1 MIAVENLSKV
11 YGDRRVV
18 DDISFGV
25 RKGEILGFLGPNGAG
40 KTTTMRMLTGFIPPT
55 SGRAVVGGFDLGREG
70 RAARRITGYQPENP
84 PLYGEMTVAEYLGFA
99 ARINGV
105 APRLVGAQVSRV
117 IDRCGLG
124 DVGGRLLRNLSKGFR
139 QRAAI
144 AQALVH
150 DPDVLIFDEPT
161 IGLDPLQII
170 EIRNLIKGLAGDHT
184 VILSSHILPE
194 VTMTC
199 QRVVIINQG
208 RLVAEDTYEGLQSRV
223 QQAHRLSVRL
233 ARGEAGAVKAAF
245 SGLEGVLR
253 VEEETD
259 AEGAVYRVEYSLD
272 QDVRE
277 DLARLAV
284 EQGWGL
290 LEMRRDDMSLEEV
303 FLQLTTEEDLDTQ

>member
-1 MIAVENLSKV
+1 MITVENLSKS
-11 YGDRRVV
+11 YGDRLAV
-18 DDISFGV
+18 DQITFGV

-40 KTTTMRMLTGFIPPT
+40 KTTTMRMITGFIPP
-55 SGRAVVGGFDLGREG
+55 SGGRAVVGGFDLAREG
-70 RAARRITGYQPENP
+70 RAARRIIGYQPESP
-84 PLYGEMTVAEYLGFA
+84 PLYGEMTVSEYLGFA
-99 ARINGV
+99 ARIKGV
-105 APRLVGAQVSRV
+105 ASRSV
-117 IDRCGLG
+117 NSRTARSIERCGLG
-124 DVGGRLLRNLSKGFR
+124 DVSGRLLRNLSKGFR

-150 DPDVLIFDEPT
+150 EPEVLIFDEPT

-223 QQAHRLSVRL
+223 QRARRLILRL
-233 ARGEAGAVKAAF
+233 ARGEAGEVTAAI

-253 VEEETD
+253 VE
-259 AEGAVYRVEYSLD
+259 AEPDEDGLIHRVEYSLER
-272 QDVRE
+272 DVRE
-277 DLARLAV
+277 ELARLAV
-284 EQGWGL
+284 ERGWGL
-290 LEMRRDDMSLEEV
+290 LELHRDDLSLEEV

>member
-1 MIAVENLSKV
+1 MITVENLSKT
-11 YGDRRVV
+11 YGERRVV

-25 RKGEILGFLGPNGAG
+25 RQGEILGFLGPNGAG
-40 KTTTMRMLTGFIPPT
+40 KTTTMRMLTGFIPP
-55 SGRAVVGGFDLGREG
+55 SGGRTVVGGFDMAREG
-70 RAARRITGYQPENP
+70 RAARRIIGYQPENP
-84 PLYGEMTVAEYLGFA
+84 PLYGEMTVSEYLGFA
-99 ARINGV
+99 ARIKGV
-105 APRLVGAQVSRV
+105 APRSVSSRV
-117 IDRCGLG
+117 ARVIERCGLG
-124 DVGGRLLRNLSKGFR
+124 DVDGRLLRNLSKGFR

-150 DPDVLIFDEPT
+150 DPEVLIFDEPT

-223 QQAHRLSVRL
+223 QRARRLFVRL
-233 ARGEAGAVKAAF
+233 VRGEPGAVNAAF
-245 SGLEGVLR
+245 AGLEGVIR
-253 VEEETD
+253 VSED
-259 AEGAVYRVEYSLD
+259 ADTEGLVHRVEYSLD
-272 QDVRE
+272 HDIRE

-290 LEMRRDDMSLEEV
+290 LELHREDLSLEEV
-303 FLQLTTEEDLDTQ
+303 FLQLTTEEDLDAQ

>member
-1 MIAVENLSKV
+1 MITVENLSKV
-11 YGDRRVV
+11 YGDHRAV
-18 DDISFGV
+18 DGISFGV

-55 SGRAVVGGFDLGREG
+55 KGRAVVGGFDLGREG
-70 RAARRITGYQPENP
+70 RAARRIIGYQPENP

-99 ARINGV
+99 ARIKGV
-105 APRLVGAQVSRV
+105 APRAVGGQVSRV
-117 IDRCGLG
+117 IERCGLG
-124 DVGGRLLRNLSKGFR
+124 EVKGRLLRNLSKGFR

-150 DPDVLIFDEPT
+150 EPDVLIFDEPT

-208 RLVAEDTYEGLQSRV
+208 QLVAEDTYEGLQSRV
-223 QQAHRLSVRL
+223 QQGRRLFVRL
-233 ARGEAGAVKAAF
+233 ARGETWAVHAAF

-253 VEEETD
+253 VNLEPD
-259 AEGAVYRVEYSLD
+259 DGGVAHRVEYSPEH
-272 QDVRE
+272 DVRE

-284 EQGWGL
+284 EHGWGL
-290 LEMRRDDMSLEEV
+290 LEMRRDDLSLEEV

>member
-1 MIAVENLSKV
+1 MITVENLSKV
-11 YGDRRVV
+11 YGDHRAV
-18 DDISFGV
+18 DGISFGV

-55 SGRAVVGGFDLGREG
+55 KGRAVVGGFDLGREG
-70 RAARRITGYQPENP
+70 RAARRIIGYQPENP

-99 ARINGV
+99 ARIKGV
-105 APRLVGAQVSRV
+105 APRAVGGQVSRV
-117 IDRCGLG
+117 IERCGLG
-124 DVGGRLLRNLSKGFR
+124 EVKGRLLRNLSKGFR

-150 DPDVLIFDEPT
+150 EPDVLIFDEPT

-208 RLVAEDTYEGLQSRV
+208 QLVAEDTYEGLQSRV
-223 QQAHRLSVRL
+223 QQGRRLFVRL
-233 ARGEAGAVKAAF
+233 ARGETGAVHAAF

-253 VEEETD
+253 VNLEPD
-259 AEGAVYRVEYSLD
+259 DGGVAHRVEYSPEH
-272 QDVRE
+272 DVRE

-284 EQGWGL
+284 EHGWGL
-290 LEMRRDDMSLEEV
+290 LEMRRDDLSLEEV